1 MEQPFH
7 MFEVTKD
14 LVKEILLQPSK
25 PHRHQYEELLILTQ
39 GEPEHFI
46 DFIREKVFAPVV
58 IYVAQGKV
66 HEFVPDVY
74 TRGWVIR
81 YRNDFIPG
89 SNFHFYSR
97 YTDRIAFSFDP
108 GRCRQ
113 QIGNLCDIMLYE
125 YVENPSAVNV
135 YNHLFRALLAKLEA
149 EGKHKLPVG
158 DEKKPSRRD
167 VFKVFLEI
175 LENNYTRNEG
185 VGFYADKLNTSV
197 RNLNLLCSK
206 EFGKSVSEIIET
218 RKLIEARQLLLNTE
232 MNISEIGYSLGYN
245 EKSYFTR
252 VFSRKTGLTP
262 SEFRLSMQS

>member
-1 MEQPFH
+1 
-7 MFEVTKD
+7 MFEVTKV

-25 PHRHQYEELLILTQ
+25 PHRHQYEELLVLTK

-46 DFIREKVFAPVV
+46 DFIREKVVAPVV

-66 HEFVPDVY
+66 HEFVPDVN

-81 YRNDFIPG
+81 YRNDFLPG
-89 SNFHFYSR
+89 SNFHFYSN
-97 YTDRIAFSFDP
+97 YLDKITFSFDP
-108 GRCRQ
+108 GTCRQ
-113 QIGNLCDIMLYE
+113 QIGNLCDLMLFE
-125 YVENPSAVNV
+125 YQENPLEVKV
-135 YNHLFRALLAKLEA
+135 YRHLFMALLAKLEA
-149 EGKHKLPVG
+149 EGRHQLPLG
-158 DEKKPSRRD
+158 EENKPSRRD

-218 RKLIEARQLLLNTE
+218 RKLIEARQ
-232 MNISEIGYSLGYN
+232 IG
-245 EKSYFTR
+245 R
-252 VFSRKTGLTP
+252 AHV
-262 SEFRLSMQS
+262 